1 MGERGFKRFMTPKVR
16 KLGRA
21 RELRKT
27 QTDAE
32 LRLWKFL
39 RNRGT
44 AERKFRRQYAFG
56 PYFLDFVCLE
66 QKLVIEVDG
75 SQHFAQSEYDDR
87 RTAWLKERG
96 FRVLRFWNIDVFTQT
111 DAVMQTIFDA
121 LTAPHPNP
129 LPVSG
134 ARE

>member
-1 MGERGFKRFMTPKVR
+1 MNTKVI
-16 KLGRA
+16 KLERA
-21 RELRKT
+21 RQLRKT

-32 LRLWKFL
+32 LRLWKLL

-44 AERKFRRQYAFG
+44 ADYKFRRQYALG
-56 PYFLDFVCLE
+56 SYFLDFVCLE
-66 QKLVIEVDG
+66 KKLVIEVDG
-75 SQHFAQSEYDDR
+75 SQHFAQIAYDEK
-87 RTAWLKERG
+87 RTAWLVQSG
-96 FRVLRFWNIDVFTQT
+96 YRVLRFWDNDVLTQT

-129 LPVSG
+129 APRFALPVSG

>member
-1 MGERGFKRFMTPKVR
+1 MNPKAI

-21 RELRKT
+21 RQLRKT

-32 LRLWKFL
+32 LRLWKLL

-44 AERKFRRQYAFG
+44 AEYKFRRQHALG
-56 PYFLDFVCLE
+56 SYFLDFVCLE
-66 QKLVIEVDG
+66 KKLVIEVDG
-75 SQHFAQSEYDDR
+75 SQHFAQIAYDEK
-87 RTAWLKERG
+87 RTAWLVQSG
-96 FRVLRFWNIDVFTQT
+96 YRVLRFWDNDVLTQT

-134 ARE
+134 ERG